1 VATGTKDS
9 NQNHQVSDNNN
20 DCELTQ
26 ISRGE
31 KERSSRRE
39 REAKSLTERERERAR
54 ESERRLEIHIC
65 IDALKDTEAAHSLS
79 ALGLYRCSP
88 VSSPRLLEDS
98 IARTSRAILW
108 EMR

>member
-39 REAKSLTERERERAR
+39 REAKSLTERARERAR
-54 ESERRLEIHIC
+54 ESERRLKIHIC

-88 VSSPRLLEDS
+88 SFIP
-98 IARTSRAILW
+98 
-108 EMR
+108 